1 MLGPWGDRFGQRIA
15 HRPGITLTIALSVVA
30 GAASFAI
37 AGYQHHPQASSA
49 CTRQTAG
56 TSVASGPPAAVAAG
70 VAQALFG
77 CAPSVVVANADSPA
91 DVAAA
96 VPLAEQAHAPLL
108 LSPLASSA
116 ANTASY
122 LRGPAGA
129 ARARLTSSL
138 STVALQ
144 EINDLH
150 PRSVLAV
157 GLTTAELSS
166 VMPGARVTTAPSG
179 LPAMARPKPLSHVA
193 VLVPAG
199 RSAASLAASATAEA
213 AGATVVPVHGYDP
226 RGDPAAIAAL
236 ARIRPRQVIAAG
248 GAFGPAGRLSAR
260 LAVAQTGVQLPR
272 GGQLVVPMHRIVA
285 LYGHPGTP
293 SLGALG
299 QQGIKASVTRAKQVA
314 AHYNA
319 LSKVPVVP
327 AFEIIAAVATSA
339 PGPDGTYSY
348 ETPVAALRPW
358 VAAAARAG
366 MYVILDLQPGR
377 ANFLAEAKVYQPL
390 LELPNVGLALDPEW
404 KLQPGQLPLHQI
416 GSVSITEVNSVVNW
430 LAQLTAEY
438 HLPQKLLELHQ
449 FRIGEIQN
457 EQLLDTRNDDLAVVM
472 NMDGQGTPAMKQ
484 LTWDAVTSTAPP
496 GVNFGWKN
504 FYVKDQ
510 PMLTP
515 SQTMSKTPG
524 PVVISYQ

>member
-1 MLGPWGDRFGQRIA
+1 MLGPWGDRVGRRIS
-15 HRPGITLTIALSVVA
+15 HRPGITLTIALSVIV
-30 GAASFAI
+30 GAASCALV
-37 AGYQHHPQASSA
+37 GSGHQAPAASA

-56 TSVASGPPAAVAAG
+56 TSVVSGPPAAVAAG

-77 CAPSVVVANADSPA
+77 CAPSVVVANAASAA

-108 LSPLASSA
+108 LSPLASST

-122 LRGPAGA
+122 LSGTAGA

-138 STVALQ
+138 STAALQ

-157 GLTTAELSS
+157 GLTTTELSA
-166 VMPGARVTTAPSG
+166 VMPGARVTTEPSG
-179 LPAMARPKPLSHVA
+179 LPGMSPPKPLSHVV

-199 RSAASLAASATAEA
+199 RSAASMAASATAEA
-213 AGATVVPVHGYDP
+213 AGATAVPVSGYDP
-226 RGDPAAIAAL
+226 RGDPAAITAL
-236 ARIRPRQVIAAG
+236 ASIRPRQVIAAG
-248 GAFGPAGRLSAR
+248 AGFGPANRLAAR

-299 QQGIKASVTRAKQVA
+299 QQGLQASVTRAKRA
-314 AHYNA
+314 AANYNA

-339 PGPDGTYSY
+339 PGPEGTYSY

-358 VAAAARAG
+358 VAAATKAG

-404 KLQPGQLPLHQI
+404 KLQPGQMPLQQI
-416 GSVSITEVNSVVNW
+416 GSVSIAEVNSVVSW
-430 LAQLTAEY
+430 LAQLTAQY
-438 HLPQKLLELHQ
+438 RLPQKLLELHE

-457 EQLLDTRNDDLAVVM
+457 EQLLDTHNDDLAIVM
-472 NMDGQGTPAMKQ
+472 NMDGEGTPAMKQ
-484 LTWDAVTSTAPP
+484 QTWDAVTSTAPS

-504 FYVKDQ
+504 FYVKDD
-510 PMLTP
+510 PMLSP
-515 SQTMSKTPG
+515 SQTMSNTPG

>member
-1 MLGPWGDRFGQRIA
+1 MLGPWGDRLGRRIS
-15 HRPGITLTIALSVVA
+15 HRPAITLTIGLSVAV
-30 GAASFAI
+30 GATSFALV
-37 AGYQHHPQASSA
+37 GYQHHAPATSA

-56 TSVASGPPAAVAAG
+56 TSVVSGSPAAVAAG

-77 CAPSVVVANADSPA
+77 CAPSVVIANENRPA

-96 VPLAEQAHAPLL
+96 VALAEQAHAPLL
-108 LSPLASSA
+108 LSPLASST

-122 LRGPAGA
+122 LRGPGGA
-129 ARARLTSSL
+129 QQARLTSSV
-138 STVALQ
+138 STAALR

-166 VMPGARVTTAPSG
+166 VMPGARVTTEPSG
-179 LPAMARPKPLSHVA
+179 LAGMARPKPLSHVA

-199 RSAASLAASATAEA
+199 RSVAAMAASATAEA

-226 RGDPAAIAAL
+226 RGDPAAIKAL
-236 ARIRPRQVIAAG
+236 AGIKPRQVIAAG
-248 GAFGPAGRLSAR
+248 GGFGPAGRLGAR

-272 GGQLVVPMHRIVA
+272 GGQLIVPMHRIVA

-299 QQGIKASVTRAKQVA
+299 EQGLKASVTRAEQVA
-314 AHYNA
+314 AHYNK
-319 LSKVPVVP
+319 LSNAPVVP

-339 PGPDGTYSY
+339 PGPGGTYSY
-348 ETPVAALRPW
+348 ETPVAQLRPW
-358 VAAAARAG
+358 VAAATKAG

-377 ANFLAEAKVYQPL
+377 ANLLTEAKVYRPL

-438 HLPQKLLELHQ
+438 RLPQKLLELHE

-457 EQLLDTRNDDLAVVM
+457 EQLLDTHDDDLAVVL

-484 LTWDAVTSTAPP
+484 QTWDAVTSTAPP
-496 GVNFGWKN
+496 GINFGWKD

-510 PMLTP
+510 PMLNP
-515 SQTMSKTPG
+515 SQTMSHTPG

>member
-1 MLGPWGDRFGQRIA
+1 MLGPWGDRLGQRVS
-15 HRPGITLTIALSVVA
+15 RRGGITLTIALSVAVGAGSCAFVGFQDRVA
-30 GAASFAI
+30 T
-37 AGYQHHPQASSA
+37 SSA
-49 CTRQTAG
+49 CTRQEAG
-56 TSVASGPPAAVAAG
+56 TSVVSGPPAAVAAG

-77 CAPSVVVANADSPA
+77 CAPSVVVANADRPA

-108 LSPLASSA
+108 LSPLAGTA
-116 ANTASY
+116 ASTAAY
-122 LRGPAGA
+122 LKGAGA
-129 ARARLTSSL
+129 GRARLASSL
-138 STVALQ
+138 ATIALR

-150 PRSVLAV
+150 PRRVLAV
-157 GLTTAELSS
+157 GLTTSELSAA
-166 VMPGARVTTAPSG
+166 MPGARVTTEPSR
-179 LPAMARPKPLSHVA
+179 LPAMSPPRQRSRVA

-199 RSAASLAASATAEA
+199 RSASTLAATATAEA
-213 AGATVVPVHGYDP
+213 AGAAVVPVHGYDP
-226 RGDPAAIAAL
+226 RSDPSAIAAL
-236 ARIRPRQVIAAG
+236 AGIKPRQVIAAG
-248 GAFGPAGRLSAR
+248 GGFGPAGRLGAR

-272 GGQLVVPMHRIVA
+272 GGQLIVPMHRIVA

-299 QQGIKASVTRAKQVA
+299 EQGLKASVTRAEQVA
-314 AHYNA
+314 AHYNK
-319 LSKVPVVP
+319 LSNAPVVP

-339 PGPDGTYSY
+339 PGPGGTYSY
-348 ETPVAALRPW
+348 ETPVAQLRPW
-358 VAAAARAG
+358 VAAATKAG

-377 ANFLAEAKVYQPL
+377 ANLLTEAKVYRPL

-438 HLPQKLLELHQ
+438 RLPQKLLELHE

-457 EQLLDTRNDDLAVVM
+457 EQLLDTHDDDLAVVL

-484 LTWDAVTSTAPP
+484 QTWDAVTSTAPP
-496 GVNFGWKN
+496 GINFGWKD

-510 PMLTP
+510 PMLNP
-515 SQTMSKTPG
+515 SQTMSHTPG